1 MKITKAQLKETL
13 RTIMREESE
22 YQQFFRK
29 ALDKAGKSITDMS
42 DDEKKAFFTKI
53 DAAWDGKG
61 EKNEGNAF
69 GAAVTAAKEKGEDE
83 FKVGDKTYKVESV
96 NKPRKLKIGKEDF
109 SYLLKLTD
117 KELVKKLNSIR
128 KQYPINYQQYT
139 DAKSKGQDT
148 SKIEK
153 EAESLQTL
161 EKAVI
166 AARDMINFESV
177 NEANNDEKYVV
188 IAFHEKGGGF
198 VMTRPSSKKDAEDS
212 ARSITKSSD
221 ITQQK
226 AVKVSDARKIS
237 GLVGKEYLKESVNE
251 GRKSKDG
258 WGVRLVI
265 AIHNNVQAIV
275 ELVMDDK
282 KDPKE
287 VISAFANPLLN
298 SVKGVSNHNYKPN
311 AKPAYTLK
319 RDLQRYGDLTNQQR
333 LDIFKSEIKKFEKIV
348 EALIKK
354 PTKVGVKQL
363 DDAWRTIWNHK
374 YGATIGLNGEGP
386 HADTIIEVS
395 SHTTK
400 ESVNEEKYTVIDPRG
415 NQKGAGPKMQAAA
428 MAKKLGGEKTGHFV
442 VANKNALKARRA
454 LEKFKGDFK
463 NPKLKDMMA
472 DLFYESV
479 NEAASR
485 TAMEIG
491 GLTGL
496 NKDAIQKFVDT
507 HNMDIEKVYQY
518 VKKSKLTDRLNFVT
532 AVVGTPGNS
541 VQQKMIKMFGES
553 INEGRAF
560 INAAKKAKAEGKT
573 EFEFNGKTYPVTIK
587 D

>member
-13 RTIMREESE
+13 RTIMKEESE

-42 DDEKKAFFTKI
+42 DEEKKAFFTKI

-166 AARDMINFESV
+166 AARSMINFESV
-177 NEANNDEKYVV
+177 NEIANS
-188 IAFHEKGGGF
+188 KGYK
-198 VMTRPSSKKDAEDS
+198 PKDAFG
-212 ARSITKSSD
+212 ARIIQAIDTN
-221 ITQQK
+221 I
-226 AVKVSDARKIS
+226 
-237 GLVGKEYLKESVNE
+237 KESN
-251 GRKSKDG
+251 
-258 WGVRLVI
+258 
-265 AIHNNVQAIV
+265 
-275 ELVMDDK
+275 
-282 KDPKE
+282 PK
-287 VISAFANPLLN
+287 
-298 SVKGVSNHNYKPN
+298 
-311 AKPAYTLK
+311 TLK
-319 RDLQRYGDLTNQQR
+319 RDGLSNEEILEYGKTFLQVVRNGIKAAFQFKYKIHPDVEFPMRRPKGHYWRFESREDMEKYLKVFLADLKK
-333 LDIFKSEIKKFEKIV
+333 LDSMIV
-348 EALIKK
+348 SYLQK
-354 PTKVGVKQL
+354 PTLKAQQQICDFWNWDMLVDSSRTGGFADGIMNSVTSKQSF
-363 DDAWRTIWNHK
+363 
-374 YGATIGLNGEGP
+374 Y
-386 HADTIIEVS
+386 
-395 SHTTK
+395 
-400 ESVNEEKYTVIDPRG
+400 ESVNEEKYTVIDPMG
-415 NQKGAGPKMQAAA
+415 NQKGAGLKMQAAA

-479 NEAASR
+479 ITEALVPVDKKAVD
-485 TAMEIG
+485 AFFDKKPFEG
-491 GLTGL
+491 KNL
-496 NKDAIQKFVDT
+496 NSDGKVLKTVGVGSQEMFIHTPNGVKFVGKIT
-507 HNMDIEKVYQY
+507 GQYAQSVVQY
-518 VKKSKLTDRLNFVT
+518 VNKNHKSDLSETIT
-532 AVVGTPGNS
+532 
-541 VQQKMIKMFGES
+541 
-553 INEGRAF
+553 EGRAF